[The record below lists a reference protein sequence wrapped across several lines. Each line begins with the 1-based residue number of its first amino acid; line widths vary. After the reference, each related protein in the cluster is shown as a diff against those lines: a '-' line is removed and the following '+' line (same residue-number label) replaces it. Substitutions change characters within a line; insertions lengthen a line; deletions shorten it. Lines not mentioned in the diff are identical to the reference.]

1 MENKYK
7 SPTIRVEWEDYPEN
21 FTKERKLR
29 VKSYFQKKYNTQK
42 ISIVLKPKKIKQ
54 SEQTEIISE
63 NLFDL
68 NYQKKL
74 IKEYVSLNG
83 NNIDSEFIER
93 LDDKVNERLVT
104 KKDLSFKINECKIKS
119 IQFSNFLSYGD
130 DNQINFERIP
140 GITIINSNPEN
151 QGGKTTLLNAIVFL
165 LFGSTFS
172 TKKNEEI
179 FNLYTDKNEV
189 KVSGII
195 QIDDHDFRLDRTL
208 SRKPKKKGSAE
219 WSYSSVFNFFKLNPD
234 GTEVNETEEQR
245 KETEKVLKQNI
256 GDIDDFLLT
265 IIATS
270 DNLEDLIHAGATD
283 RGKIFSRFMGLD
295 ILQEKGDIGKT
306 LYAEYQKGL
315 KSNQYNTEQLKG
327 EIDLH
332 KEEISNIKEDI
343 LDRQT
348 KIDAIKLDI
357 EALIIQKD
365 NLLKD
370 VVKIDPEVVKL
381 SYTTLLSDKS
391 TSETT
396 LLEKET
402 QHKNLKTNIDGLEHH
417 YEETKYNSL
426 LEKEKELLSILSK
439 YKSNLDT
446 IKEENT
452 KLELKLSEKD
462 LIDKTIIDLE
472 NKIKE
477 KESSILEHMFNQE
490 VLDTLNEEHKSL
502 ALESNHNSMDK
513 VSTQKLIKQLE
524 EGEFCPTCKRKLED
538 VDHTEEINQ
547 LKDKVSKIEI
557 IIDNNIKDL
566 TELSRKIDIQKG
578 EKLKLDGNLLI
589 DREIEKLKSS
599 IEINKTRLE
608 SMTEAQNTIETNK
621 GRISKGEELIKTKQS
636 ELDVIL
642 EDIKYQKEQKG
653 ILDTKLNNEIL
664 LSRIELDVER
674 LKNKLNT
681 ILSNIQKY
689 EDNVVNIENNRTI
702 EAKTNVL
709 QFDINTKS
717 AEMNGYLEDIA
728 VFQVNIDNIN
738 KSILDKEN
746 TIKTIAIEE
755 KYVKTFDFYIEMF
768 GKNGIVKLILRD
780 KIPYINDRLN
790 DLLGDL
796 TNFSIKVN
804 MNDKKELEFVMS
816 DNVTGLDKFLYT
828 GSGFERTMGALALR
842 QVLVEINC
850 LPKFNMLFLDEV
862 LGKVGKMNLDKV
874 EMLLSRIKDSYDN
887 VMFITHNEETK
898 SWGDFNIVVTK
909 EDNISRIDLIG
920 MN

>member
-42 ISIVLKPKKIKQ
+42 ISIILKPKKVKQ

-93 LDDKVNERLVT
+93 LDDKVNEKLIT

-130 DNQINFERIP
+130 NNQISFEKIP
-140 GITIINSNPEN
+140 GITIINSSPGNAA
-151 QGGKTTLLNAIVFL
+151 GKTTLLNAIVFL

-195 QIDDHDFRLDRTL
+195 QIDDHDFRLDRILT
-208 SRKPKKKGSAE
+208 RKPKKKGSSE

-245 KETEKVLKQNI
+245 KETEKVLKENI

-295 ILQEKGDIGKT
+295 ILQEKGDICKT
-306 LYAEYQKGL
+306 LYTEYQKGL
-315 KSNQYNTEQLKG
+315 KSSQYNSEELKN
-327 EIDLH
+327 EIETH
-332 KEEISNIKEDI
+332 KEEITKIKEDI

-348 KIDAIKLDI
+348 KIDSIKLDI
-357 EALIIQKD
+357 EGLILQKD

-370 VVKIDPEVVKL
+370 IIKIDPEVVKL
-381 SYTTLLSDKS
+381 SYTALLGDKS
-391 TSETT
+391 LTQTT
-396 LLEKET
+396 LSEKEA
-402 QHKNLKTNIDGLEHH
+402 QHINLKTNIEGLEHH

-426 LEKEKELLSILSK
+426 LEKEKELLSVLSK

-452 KLELKLSEKD
+452 KLEIKLAEKD

-477 KESSILEHMFNQE
+477 KQGLILDNMFNQE
-490 VLDTLNEEHKSL
+490 LLDNLITEIGVITNERANNNKDILSTL
-502 ALESNHNSMDK
+502 D
-513 VSTQKLIKQLE
+513 LIKQLE

-538 VDHTEEINQ
+538 VDHTEEING
-547 LKDKVSKIEI
+547 LKQKVVDLKVKNET
-557 IIDNNIKDL
+557 NMTLL
-566 TELSRKIDIQKG
+566 TELNGKIDIQKG
-578 EKLKLDGNLLI
+578 EKLKLDNNLLI
-589 DREIEKLKSS
+589 EREVEKLQST
-599 IEINKTRLE
+599 IEVNKTKLE
-608 SMTEAQNTIETNK
+608 SMTEAQTTIQTNK
-621 GRISKGEELIKTKQS
+621 GRISKGEVLIGSKQS

-653 ILDTKLNNEIL
+653 VLDTKLNNEIL

-689 EDNVVNIENNRTI
+689 EDNVVNIENNKQI

-717 AEMNGYLEDIA
+717 DEMNSYNEDVA
-728 VFQVNIDNIN
+728 VFQVNIENIG
-738 KSILDKEN
+738 KSILEKEN
-746 TIKTIAIEE
+746 TIKTITTEE
-755 KYVKTFDFYIEMF
+755 KYIKTFDFYIDMF

-796 TNFSIKVN
+796 TDFSVN
-804 MNDKKELEFVMS
+804 ILLNDKKELEFVMTE
-816 DNVTGLDKFLYT
+816 NNTGLSKFLYT

-842 QVLVEINC
+842 HILVEINC
-850 LPKFNMLFLDEV
+850 LPKFNMLFLDEI
-862 LGKVGKMNLDKV
+862 LGKVSHNNYDKV
-874 EMLLSRIKDSYDN
+874 EMLLSKIKDTYDN
-887 VMFITHNEETK
+887 VLFITHIEETRN
-898 SWGDFNIVVTK
+898 WGEFIIQVLK
-909 EDNISRIDLIG
+909 EDNISRIDLVG

>member
-42 ISIVLKPKKIKQ
+42 ISIILKPKKVKQ

-93 LDDKVNERLVT
+93 LDDKVNEKLIT

-130 DNQINFERIP
+130 NNQINFEKIP

-189 KVSGII
+189 KVSGVI

-208 SRKPKKKGSAE
+208 TRKPKKKGSAE

-306 LYAEYQKGL
+306 LYTEYQKGL

-332 KEEISNIKEDI
+332 KEEITKIKEDI

-348 KIDAIKLDI
+348 KIDTIKLDI
-357 EALIIQKD
+357 IDLNTQKD

-370 VVKIDPEVVKL
+370 IIKIDPEVVKL
-381 SYTTLLSDKS
+381 SYTALLGDKS
-391 TSETT
+391 LSETT

-402 QHKNLKTNIDGLEHH
+402 QYLNLKTNIEGLEHH

-426 LEKEKELLSILSK
+426 LEKEKELLSVLSK

-462 LIDKTIIDLE
+462 LIDKTIIGLE
-472 NKIKE
+472 NQIKE
-477 KESSILEHMFNQE
+477 KESLILEHMFNQE
-490 VLDTLNEEHKSL
+490 VLDNIITELGVITNERANNNKDILSTL
-502 ALESNHNSMDK
+502 D
-513 VSTQKLIKQLE
+513 LIKQLE

-547 LKDKVSKIEI
+547 LKQKVVDLKVKNET
-557 IIDNNIKDL
+557 NMLLL
-566 TELSRKIDIQKG
+566 TELNGKIDIQKG
-578 EKLKLDGNLLI
+578 EKLKLDNNLLI
-589 DREIEKLKSS
+589 EREIEKLKSS

-621 GRISKGEELIKTKQS
+621 GRISKGEVLISSKES

-642 EDIKYQKEQKG
+642 NDIKYQKEQKG

-689 EDNVVNIENNRTI
+689 EDNVVNIENNKTI

-717 AEMNGYLEDIA
+717 DEMNGYNEDVA
-728 VFQVNIDNIN
+728 VFQVNIENID

-755 KYVKTFDFYIEMF
+755 KYIKTFDFYIEMF

-816 DNVTGLDKFLYT
+816 DNATGLDKFLYT

-874 EMLLSRIKDSYDN
+874 EMLLSRIKDNYDN

-909 EDNISRIDLIG
+909 EDNISRIDLVG

>member
-42 ISIVLKPKKIKQ
+42 ISIILKPKKVKQ

-93 LDDKVNERLVT
+93 LDDKVNEKLIT

-130 DNQINFERIP
+130 NNQISFEKIP
-140 GITIINSNPEN
+140 GITIINSSPGNAA
-151 QGGKTTLLNAIVFL
+151 GKTTLLNAIVFL

-195 QIDDHDFRLDRTL
+195 QIDDHDFRLDRILT
-208 SRKPKKKGSAE
+208 RKPKKKGSSE

-245 KETEKVLKQNI
+245 KETEKVLKENI

-295 ILQEKGDIGKT
+295 ILQEKGDICKT
-306 LYAEYQKGL
+306 LYTEYQKGL
-315 KSNQYNTEQLKG
+315 KSSQYNSEELKN
-327 EIDLH
+327 EIESH
-332 KEEISNIKEDI
+332 KEEITKIKEDI

-357 EALIIQKD
+357 EGLILQKD

-370 VVKIDPEVVKL
+370 VIKIDPEVVKL
-381 SYTTLLSDKS
+381 SYTALLGDKS
-391 TSETT
+391 LTQTT
-396 LLEKET
+396 LSEKEV
-402 QHKNLKTNIDGLEHH
+402 QHINLKTNIEGLEHH

-426 LEKEKELLSILSK
+426 LEKEKELLSVLSK

-452 KLELKLSEKD
+452 KLEIKLAEKD

-477 KESSILEHMFNQE
+477 KQGLILDNMFNQE
-490 VLDTLNEEHKSL
+490 LLDNLITEIGVITNERANNNKDILSTL
-502 ALESNHNSMDK
+502 D
-513 VSTQKLIKQLE
+513 LIKQLE

-538 VDHTEEINQ
+538 VDHTEEING
-547 LKDKVSKIEI
+547 LKQKVVDLKVRNET
-557 IIDNNIKDL
+557 NMTLL
-566 TELSRKIDIQKG
+566 TELNGKIDIQKG
-578 EKLKLDGNLLI
+578 EKLKLDNNLLI
-589 DREIEKLKSS
+589 EREVEKLQST
-599 IEINKTRLE
+599 IEVNKTKLE
-608 SMTEAQNTIETNK
+608 SMTEAQTTIQTNK
-621 GRISKGEELIKTKQS
+621 GRISKGEVLIGSKQS

-653 ILDTKLNNEIL
+653 VLDTKLNNEIL

-689 EDNVVNIENNRTI
+689 EDNVVNIENNKQI

-709 QFDINTKS
+709 QFEINTKS
-717 AEMNGYLEDIA
+717 DEMNGYNEDVA
-728 VFQVNIDNIN
+728 VFQVNIENIG
-738 KSILDKEN
+738 KSILEKEN
-746 TIKTIAIEE
+746 TIKTIATEE
-755 KYVKTFDFYIEMF
+755 KYIKTFDFYIDMF

-796 TNFSIKVN
+796 TDFSVN
-804 MNDKKELEFVMS
+804 ILLNDKKELEFVMTE
-816 DNVTGLDKFLYT
+816 NNTGLSKFLYT

-842 QVLVEINC
+842 HILVEINC
-850 LPKFNMLFLDEV
+850 LPKFNMLFLDEI
-862 LGKVGKMNLDKV
+862 LGKVSHNNYDKV
-874 EMLLSRIKDSYDN
+874 EMLLSKIKDTYDN
-887 VMFITHNEETK
+887 VLFITHIEETRN
-898 SWGDFNIVVTK
+898 WGEFIIQVLK
-909 EDNISRIDLIG
+909 EDNISRIDLVG

>member
-462 LIDKTIIDLE
+462 LIDNTIIDLE

-477 KESSILEHMFNQE
+477 KESSILKHVFNQE

-578 EKLKLDGNLLI
+578 EKLKLDNNLLI
-589 DREIEKLKSS
+589 EREIEKLKSS

-689 EDNVVNIENNRTI
+689 EDNVVNIENNRAI

-796 TNFSIKVN
+796 TNFSIKVSL
-804 MNDKKELEFVMS
+804 NDKKELEILIS
-816 DNVTGLDKFLYT
+816 DNLTGLTKFLYT

-842 QVLVEINC
+842 QVLYEVSS
-850 LPKFNMLFLDEV
+850 LPKFSTLFLDEI
-862 LGKVGKMNLDKV
+862 LGKVSTQNHDKI
-874 EMLLSRIKDSYDN
+874 EMLLGRIKDSYDN
-887 VMFITHNEETK
+887 ILFITHNDTTK
-898 SWGDFNIVVTK
+898 SWGEFVIEVVK
-909 EDNISRIDLIG
+909 EDNISRISNIT
-920 MN
+920 NN

>member
-42 ISIVLKPKKIKQ
+42 ISIILKPKKIKET
-54 SEQTEIISE
+54 EQTEIISE

-93 LDDKVNERLVT
+93 LDDKVNEKLIT

-130 DNQINFERIP
+130 NNQISFEKIP
-140 GITIINSNPEN
+140 GITIINSSPGNAA
-151 QGGKTTLLNAIVFL
+151 GKTTLLNAIVFL

-195 QIDDHDFRLDRTL
+195 QIDDHDFRLDRILT
-208 SRKPKKKGSAE
+208 RKPKKKGSAE

-295 ILQEKGDIGKT
+295 ILQEKGDICKT

-315 KSNQYNTEQLKG
+315 KSSQYNTEDLKN
-327 EIDLH
+327 EIDSH
-332 KEEISNIKEDI
+332 KEEITKIKEDI

-348 KIDAIKLDI
+348 KIDTIKLDI
-357 EALIIQKD
+357 EGLIEQKD

-370 VVKIDPEVVKL
+370 VIKIDPEVAKL
-381 SYTTLLSDKS
+381 SYTSLLGDKS
-391 TSETT
+391 STQTT
-396 LLEKET
+396 LSEKET
-402 QHKNLKTNIDGLEHH
+402 QHINLKTNIEGLEHH

-426 LEKEKELLSILSK
+426 LEKEKELLSVLSK

-452 KLELKLSEKD
+452 KLEIKLSEKD

-477 KESSILEHMFNQE
+477 KQGLILDNMFNQE
-490 VLDTLNEEHKSL
+490 LLDNLITEIGVITNERANNNKDILSTL
-502 ALESNHNSMDK
+502 D
-513 VSTQKLIKQLE
+513 LIKQLE

-538 VDHTEEINQ
+538 VDHTEEING
-547 LKDKVSKIEI
+547 LKQKVVDLKVKNET
-557 IIDNNIKDL
+557 NMTLL
-566 TELSRKIDIQKG
+566 TELNGKIDIQKG
-578 EKLKLDGNLLI
+578 EKLKLDNNLLI
-589 DREIEKLKSS
+589 EREMEKLQST
-599 IEINKTRLE
+599 IEVNKTKLE
-608 SMTEAQNTIETNK
+608 SMTEAQTTIETNK
-621 GRISKGEELIKTKQS
+621 GRISKGEVLIDSKQS

-689 EDNVVNIENNRTI
+689 EDNVVNIENNKQI

-717 AEMNGYLEDIA
+717 DEMNSYNEDVA
-728 VFQVNIDNIN
+728 VFQVNIENIG
-738 KSILDKEN
+738 KSILEKEN
-746 TIKTIAIEE
+746 TIKTIATEE
-755 KYVKTFDFYIEMF
+755 KYIKTFDFYIDMF

-796 TNFSIKVN
+796 TDFSVN
-804 MNDKKELEFVMS
+804 INLNDKKELEFIMTE
-816 DNVTGLDKFLYT
+816 NNTGLSKFLYT

-842 QVLVEINC
+842 HILVEINC
-850 LPKFNMLFLDEV
+850 LPKFNMLFLDEI
-862 LGKVGKMNLDKV
+862 LGKVSNINHDKV
-874 EMLLSRIKDSYDN
+874 ESLLSKIKDSYDN
-887 VMFITHNEETK
+887 IIFITHIEETRN
-898 SWGDFNIVVTK
+898 WGEFVIQVIK
-909 EDNISRIDLIG
+909 EDNISRIDLVG

>member
-42 ISIVLKPKKIKQ
+42 ISIILKPKKIKQ
-54 SEQTEIISE
+54 TEQTEIVSE

-74 IKEYVSLNG
+74 IKEYVLLNG
-83 NNIDSEFIER
+83 NNIDSEFIEK
-93 LDDKVNERLVT
+93 LDGKVNEKLIT

-130 DNQINFERIP
+130 NNQISFEKIP
-140 GITIINSNPEN
+140 GITIINSSPGNAA
-151 QGGKTTLLNAIVFL
+151 GKTTLLNAIVFL

-195 QIDDHDFRLDRTL
+195 QIDDYDFRLDRILT
-208 SRKPKKKGSAE
+208 RKPKKKGSAE

-245 KETEKVLKQNI
+245 KETEKVLKENI

-295 ILQEKGDIGKT
+295 ILQEKGDICKT
-306 LYAEYQKGL
+306 LYTEYQKGL
-315 KSNQYNTEQLKG
+315 KSSQYNSEELKNG
-327 EIDLH
+327 IESH
-332 KEEISNIKEDI
+332 KEEISKIKEDI

-348 KIDAIKLDI
+348 KIDTIKLDI
-357 EALIIQKD
+357 EGLSLQKD

-370 VVKIDPEVVKL
+370 VIKIDPEVVKL
-381 SYTTLLSDKS
+381 SYTALLGDKS
-391 TSETT
+391 LTQTT
-396 LLEKET
+396 LSEKEA
-402 QHKNLKTNIDGLEHH
+402 QHINLKTNIEGLEHH

-426 LEKEKELLSILSK
+426 LEKEKELLSVLSK

-452 KLELKLSEKD
+452 KLEIKLSEKD
-462 LIDKTIIDLE
+462 LIDKTITDLE
-472 NKIKE
+472 VKIKE
-477 KESSILEHMFNQE
+477 KQGLILDNMFNQE
-490 VLDTLNEEHKSL
+490 LLDNLITEIGVITNERSNNNKDILSTLE
-502 ALESNHNSMDK
+502 
-513 VSTQKLIKQLE
+513 LIKQLE

-538 VDHTEEINQ
+538 VDHTEEING
-547 LKDKVSKIEI
+547 LKQKVVDLKVKNET
-557 IIDNNIKDL
+557 NMTLL
-566 TELSRKIDIQKG
+566 TELNGKIDIQKG
-578 EKLKLDGNLLI
+578 EKLKLDNNLLI
-589 DREIEKLKSS
+589 EREVEKLQST
-599 IEINKTRLE
+599 IEVNKTKLE
-608 SMTEAQNTIETNK
+608 SMTEAQTTIETNK
-621 GRISKGEELIKTKQS
+621 GRISKGEVLIASKQS

-653 ILDTKLNNEIL
+653 VLNTKLNNEIL
-664 LSRIELDVER
+664 LSRIELEVER

-689 EDNVVNIENNRTI
+689 EDNVVNIENNKTI

-717 AEMNGYLEDIA
+717 DEMNGYNEDVA
-728 VFQVNIDNIN
+728 VFQANIENIG
-738 KSILDKEN
+738 KSILEKEN
-746 TIKTIAIEE
+746 TIKTIATEE
-755 KYVKTFDFYIEMF
+755 KYIKTFDFYIDMF

-796 TNFSIKVN
+796 TDFSVN
-804 MNDKKELEFVMS
+804 ILLNDKKELEFVMTE
-816 DNVTGLDKFLYT
+816 NNTGLSKFLYT

-842 QVLVEINC
+842 HILVEINC
-850 LPKFNMLFLDEV
+850 LPKFNMLFLDEI
-862 LGKVGKMNLDKV
+862 LGKVSHNNYDKV
-874 EMLLSRIKDSYDN
+874 EMLLSKIKDTYDN
-887 VMFITHNEETK
+887 VLFITHIEETRN
-898 SWGDFNIVVTK
+898 WGEFIIQVLK
-909 EDNISRIDLIG
+909 EDNISRIDLVG

>member
-29 VKSYFQKKYNTQK
+29 VKSYFQKKYNTPK
-42 ISIVLKPKKIKQ
+42 ISIILKPKKVKQ

-74 IKEYVSLNG
+74 IKEYVLLNG
-83 NNIDSEFIER
+83 NNIDSDFIER
-93 LDDKVNERLVT
+93 LDDKVNERLIT

-119 IQFSNFLSYGD
+119 IHFSNFLSYGD
-130 DNQINFERIP
+130 NNQINFEKIP

-151 QGGKTTLLNAIVFL
+151 QGGKTTLLNTIVFL

-189 KVSGII
+189 KVSGVI

-208 SRKPKKKGSAE
+208 TRKPKKKGSAE

-306 LYAEYQKGL
+306 LYTEYQKGL
-315 KSNQYNTEQLKG
+315 KSNQYNTEQLKN

-332 KEEISNIKEDI
+332 KEEITKIREDI

-348 KIDAIKLDI
+348 KIDTIKIDLMS
-357 EALIIQKD
+357 LHKQKD
-365 NLLKD
+365 NLLQSII
-370 VVKIDPEVVKL
+370 KIDPEVVKL
-381 SYTTLLSDKS
+381 SYTALLGDKS
-391 TSETT
+391 LTQTT
-396 LLEKET
+396 LSEKEA
-402 QHKNLKTNIDGLEHH
+402 QHINLKTNIDGLEHH

-462 LIDKTIIDLE
+462 LIDKTIIGLE
-472 NKIKE
+472 NQIKE
-477 KESSILEHMFNQE
+477 KESLILEHMFNQE
-490 VLDTLNEEHKSL
+490 VLDNIITELGVITNERANNNKDILSTL
-502 ALESNHNSMDK
+502 D
-513 VSTQKLIKQLE
+513 LIKQLE

-538 VDHTEEINQ
+538 VDHTDEINQ
-547 LKDKVSKIEI
+547 LKQKVVDLKVKNET
-557 IIDNNIKDL
+557 NMLLL
-566 TELSRKIDIQKG
+566 TELNGKIDIQKG
-578 EKLKLDGNLLI
+578 EKLKSDNNLLI
-589 DREIEKLKSS
+589 ERDIEKLKSS
-599 IEINKTRLE
+599 IDINKTKLE

-621 GRISKGEELIKTKQS
+621 GRISKGEVLIGSKQS

-689 EDNVVNIENNRTI
+689 EDNVVNIENNKTI

-717 AEMNGYLEDIA
+717 DEMNGYNEDVA
-728 VFQVNIDNIN
+728 VFQVNIENID
-738 KSILDKEN
+738 KTILDKEN

-755 KYVKTFDFYIEMF
+755 KYIKTFDFYIEMF

-816 DNVTGLDKFLYT
+816 DNATGLDKFLYT

-874 EMLLSRIKDSYDN
+874 EMLLSRIKDNYDN

-909 EDNISRIDLIG
+909 EDNISRIDLVG

>member
-42 ISIVLKPKKIKQ
+42 ISIILKPKKVKQ

-93 LDDKVNERLVT
+93 LDDKVNEKLIT

-130 DNQINFERIP
+130 NNQINFEKIP
-140 GITIINSNPEN
+140 GITIINSSPGNAA
-151 QGGKTTLLNAIVFL
+151 GKTTLLNAIVFL

-195 QIDDHDFRLDRTL
+195 QIDDHDFRLDRILT
-208 SRKPKKKGSAE
+208 RKPKKKGSSE

-245 KETEKVLKQNI
+245 KETEKVLKENI

-295 ILQEKGDIGKT
+295 ILQEKGDICKT
-306 LYAEYQKGL
+306 LYTEYQKGL
-315 KSNQYNTEQLKG
+315 KSSQYNSEELKN
-327 EIDLH
+327 EIESH
-332 KEEISNIKEDI
+332 KEEITKIKEDI
-343 LDRQT
+343 LNRQT

-357 EALIIQKD
+357 EGLILQKD

-370 VVKIDPEVVKL
+370 VIKIDPEVVKL
-381 SYTTLLSDKS
+381 SYTALLGDKS
-391 TSETT
+391 LTQTT
-396 LLEKET
+396 LSEKEA
-402 QHKNLKTNIDGLEHH
+402 QHINLKTNIEGLEHH

-426 LEKEKELLSILSK
+426 LEKEKELLSVLSK

-452 KLELKLSEKD
+452 KLEIKLAEKD

-477 KESSILEHMFNQE
+477 KQGLILDNMFNQE
-490 VLDTLNEEHKSL
+490 LLDNLITEIGVITNERANNNKDILSTL
-502 ALESNHNSMDK
+502 D
-513 VSTQKLIKQLE
+513 LIKQLE

-538 VDHTEEINQ
+538 VDHTEEING
-547 LKDKVSKIEI
+547 LKQKVVDLKVRNET
-557 IIDNNIKDL
+557 NMTLL
-566 TELSRKIDIQKG
+566 TELNGKIDIQKG
-578 EKLKLDGNLLI
+578 EKLKLDNNLLI
-589 DREIEKLKSS
+589 EREVEKLQST
-599 IEINKTRLE
+599 IEVNKTKLE
-608 SMTEAQNTIETNK
+608 SMTEAQTTIETNK
-621 GRISKGEELIKTKQS
+621 GRISKGEVLIGSKQS

-653 ILDTKLNNEIL
+653 VLDTKLNNEIL

-689 EDNVVNIENNRTI
+689 EDNVVNIENNKQI

-717 AEMNGYLEDIA
+717 DEMNGYNEDVT
-728 VFQVNIDNIN
+728 VFQVNIDNIG
-738 KSILDKEN
+738 KSILEKEN
-746 TIKTIAIEE
+746 TIKTIATEE
-755 KYVKTFDFYIEMF
+755 KYIKTFDFYIDMF

-796 TNFSIKVN
+796 TDFSVN
-804 MNDKKELEFVMS
+804 ILLNDKKELEFVMTE
-816 DNVTGLDKFLYT
+816 NNTGLSKFLYT

-842 QVLVEINC
+842 HILVEINC
-850 LPKFNMLFLDEV
+850 LPKFNMLFLDEI
-862 LGKVGKMNLDKV
+862 LGKVSHNNYDKV
-874 EMLLSRIKDSYDN
+874 EMLLSKIKDTYDN
-887 VMFITHNEETK
+887 VLFITHIEETRN
-898 SWGDFNIVVTK
+898 WGEFIIQVLK
-909 EDNISRIDLIG
+909 EDNISRIDLVG

>member
-381 SYTTLLSDKS
+381 SYTILLSDKS

-477 KESSILEHMFNQE
+477 KESSILEHVFNQE

-578 EKLKLDGNLLI
+578 EKLKLNSNLLI
-589 DREIEKLKSS
+589 EREIEKLKSS

-689 EDNVVNIENNRTI
+689 EDNVVNIENNRSI

-816 DNVTGLDKFLYT
+816 DNATGLDKFLYT

>member
-42 ISIVLKPKKIKQ
+42 ISIILKPKKVKQ

-93 LDDKVNERLVT
+93 LDDKVNEKLIT

-130 DNQINFERIP
+130 NNQISFEKIP
-140 GITIINSNPEN
+140 GITIINSSPGNAA
-151 QGGKTTLLNAIVFL
+151 GKTTLLNAIVFL

-195 QIDDHDFRLDRTL
+195 QIDDHDFRLDRILT
-208 SRKPKKKGSAE
+208 RKPKKKGSSE

-245 KETEKVLKQNI
+245 KETEKVLKENI

-295 ILQEKGDIGKT
+295 ILQEKGDICKT
-306 LYAEYQKGL
+306 LYTEYQKGL
-315 KSNQYNTEQLKG
+315 KSSQYNSEELKN
-327 EIDLH
+327 EIESH
-332 KEEISNIKEDI
+332 KEEITKIKEDI

-348 KIDAIKLDI
+348 KIDSIKLDI
-357 EALIIQKD
+357 EGLILQKD

-370 VVKIDPEVVKL
+370 VIKIDPEVVKL
-381 SYTTLLSDKS
+381 SYTALLGDKS
-391 TSETT
+391 LTQTT
-396 LLEKET
+396 LSEKEA
-402 QHKNLKTNIDGLEHH
+402 QHINLKTNIEGLEHH

-426 LEKEKELLSILSK
+426 LEKEKELLSVLSK

-452 KLELKLSEKD
+452 KLEIKLAEKD

-477 KESSILEHMFNQE
+477 KQGLILDNMFNQE
-490 VLDTLNEEHKSL
+490 LLDNLITEIGVITNERANNNKDILSTL
-502 ALESNHNSMDK
+502 D
-513 VSTQKLIKQLE
+513 LIKQLE

-538 VDHTEEINQ
+538 VDHTEEING
-547 LKDKVSKIEI
+547 LKQKVVDLKVKNET
-557 IIDNNIKDL
+557 NMTLL
-566 TELSRKIDIQKG
+566 TELNGKIDIQKG
-578 EKLKLDGNLLI
+578 EKLKLDNNLLI
-589 DREIEKLKSS
+589 EREVEKLQST
-599 IEINKTRLE
+599 IEVNKTKLE
-608 SMTEAQNTIETNK
+608 SMTEAQTTIQTNK
-621 GRISKGEELIKTKQS
+621 GRISKGEVLIGSKQS

-653 ILDTKLNNEIL
+653 VLDTKLNNEIL

-689 EDNVVNIENNRTI
+689 EDNVVNIENNKQI

-717 AEMNGYLEDIA
+717 DEMNSYNEDVA
-728 VFQVNIDNIN
+728 VFQVNIENIG
-738 KSILDKEN
+738 KSILEKEN
-746 TIKTIAIEE
+746 TIKTIATEE
-755 KYVKTFDFYIEMF
+755 KYIKTFDFYIDMF

-796 TNFSIKVN
+796 TDFSVN
-804 MNDKKELEFVMS
+804 ILLNDKKELEFVMTE
-816 DNVTGLDKFLYT
+816 NNTGLSKFLYT

-842 QVLVEINC
+842 HILVEINC
-850 LPKFNMLFLDEV
+850 LPKFNMLFLDEI
-862 LGKVGKMNLDKV
+862 LGKVSHNNYDKV
-874 EMLLSRIKDSYDN
+874 EMLLSKIKDTYDN
-887 VMFITHNEETK
+887 VLFITHIEETRN
-898 SWGDFNIVVTK
+898 WGEFIIQVLK
-909 EDNISRIDLIG
+909 EDNISRIDLVG

>member
-42 ISIVLKPKKIKQ
+42 ISIILKPKKVKQ

-93 LDDKVNERLVT
+93 LDDKVNEKLIT

-130 DNQINFERIP
+130 NNQISFEKIP
-140 GITIINSNPEN
+140 GITIINSSPGNAA
-151 QGGKTTLLNAIVFL
+151 GKTTLLNAIVFL

-195 QIDDHDFRLDRTL
+195 QIDDHDFRLDRILT
-208 SRKPKKKGSAE
+208 RKPKKKGSSE

-245 KETEKVLKQNI
+245 KETEKVLKENI

-295 ILQEKGDIGKT
+295 ILQEKGDICKT
-306 LYAEYQKGL
+306 LYTEYQKGL
-315 KSNQYNTEQLKG
+315 KSSQYNSEELKN
-327 EIDLH
+327 EIESH
-332 KEEISNIKEDI
+332 KEEITKIKEDI

-348 KIDAIKLDI
+348 KIDSIKLDI
-357 EALIIQKD
+357 EGLILQKD

-370 VVKIDPEVVKL
+370 VIKIDPEVVKL
-381 SYTTLLSDKS
+381 SYTVLLGDKS
-391 TSETT
+391 LTQTT
-396 LLEKET
+396 LSEKEA
-402 QHKNLKTNIDGLEHH
+402 QHINLKTNIEGLEHH

-426 LEKEKELLSILSK
+426 LEKEKELLSVLSK

-452 KLELKLSEKD
+452 KLEIKLSEKD

-477 KESSILEHMFNQE
+477 KQGLILDNMFNQE
-490 VLDTLNEEHKSL
+490 LLDNLITEIGVITNERANNNKDILSTLE
-502 ALESNHNSMDK
+502 
-513 VSTQKLIKQLE
+513 LIKQLE

-538 VDHTEEINQ
+538 VDHTEEING
-547 LKDKVSKIEI
+547 LKQKVVDLKVKNET
-557 IIDNNIKDL
+557 NMTLL
-566 TELSRKIDIQKG
+566 TELNGKIDIQKG
-578 EKLKLDGNLLI
+578 EKLKLDNNLLI
-589 DREIEKLKSS
+589 EREVEKLQST
-599 IEINKTRLE
+599 IEVNKTKLE
-608 SMTEAQNTIETNK
+608 SMTEAQTTIQTNK
-621 GRISKGEELIKTKQS
+621 GRIAKGEVLIGSKQS

-653 ILDTKLNNEIL
+653 VLDTKLNNEIL

-689 EDNVVNIENNRTI
+689 EDNVVNIENNKTI

-717 AEMNGYLEDIA
+717 DEMNSYNEDVA
-728 VFQVNIDNIN
+728 VFQVNIENIG
-738 KSILDKEN
+738 KSILEKEN
-746 TIKTIAIEE
+746 TIKTIATEE
-755 KYVKTFDFYIEMF
+755 KYIKTFDFYIDMF

-796 TNFSIKVN
+796 TDFSVN
-804 MNDKKELEFVMS
+804 ILLNDKKELEFVMTE
-816 DNVTGLDKFLYT
+816 NNTGLSKFLYT

-842 QVLVEINC
+842 HILVEINC
-850 LPKFNMLFLDEV
+850 LPKFNMLFLDEI
-862 LGKVGKMNLDKV
+862 LGKVSHNNYDKV
-874 EMLLSRIKDSYDN
+874 EMLLSKIKDTYDN
-887 VMFITHNEETK
+887 VLFITHIEETRN
-898 SWGDFNIVVTK
+898 WGEFIIQVLK
-909 EDNISRIDLIG
+909 EDNISRIDLVG

>member
-42 ISIVLKPKKIKQ
+42 ISIILKPKKVKQ

-93 LDDKVNERLVT
+93 LDDKVNEKLIT

-130 DNQINFERIP
+130 NNQISFEKIP
-140 GITIINSNPEN
+140 GITIINSSPGNAA
-151 QGGKTTLLNAIVFL
+151 GKTTLLNAIVFL

-195 QIDDHDFRLDRTL
+195 QIDDHDFRLDRILT
-208 SRKPKKKGSAE
+208 RKPKKKGSSE

-245 KETEKVLKQNI
+245 KETEKVLKENI

-295 ILQEKGDIGKT
+295 ILQEKGDICKT
-306 LYAEYQKGL
+306 LYTEYQKGL
-315 KSNQYNTEQLKG
+315 KSSQYNSEELKN
-327 EIDLH
+327 EIESH
-332 KEEISNIKEDI
+332 KEEITKIKEDI

-348 KIDAIKLDI
+348 KIDSIKLDI
-357 EALIIQKD
+357 EGLILQKD

-370 VVKIDPEVVKL
+370 VIKIDPEVVKL
-381 SYTTLLSDKS
+381 SYTVLLGDKS
-391 TSETT
+391 LTQTT
-396 LLEKET
+396 LSEKEA
-402 QHKNLKTNIDGLEHH
+402 QHINLKTNIEGLEHH

-426 LEKEKELLSILSK
+426 LEKEKELLSVLSK

-452 KLELKLSEKD
+452 KLEIKLSEKD

-477 KESSILEHMFNQE
+477 KQGLILDNMFNQE
-490 VLDTLNEEHKSL
+490 LLDNLITEIGVITNERANNNKDILSTLE
-502 ALESNHNSMDK
+502 
-513 VSTQKLIKQLE
+513 LIKQLE

-538 VDHTEEINQ
+538 VDHTEEING
-547 LKDKVSKIEI
+547 LKQKVVDLKVKNET
-557 IIDNNIKDL
+557 NMTLL
-566 TELSRKIDIQKG
+566 TELNGKIDIQKG
-578 EKLKLDGNLLI
+578 EKLKLDNNLLI
-589 DREIEKLKSS
+589 EREVEKLQST
-599 IEINKTRLE
+599 IEVNKTKLE
-608 SMTEAQNTIETNK
+608 SMTEAQTTIQTNK
-621 GRISKGEELIKTKQS
+621 GRIAKGEVLIGSKQS

-653 ILDTKLNNEIL
+653 VLDTKLNNEIL

-689 EDNVVNIENNRTI
+689 EDNVVNIENNKTI

-709 QFDINTKS
+709 QFEINTKS
-717 AEMNGYLEDIA
+717 DEMNSYNEDVA
-728 VFQVNIDNIN
+728 VFQVNIENIG
-738 KSILDKEN
+738 KSILEKEN
-746 TIKTIAIEE
+746 TIKTIATEE
-755 KYVKTFDFYIEMF
+755 KYIKTFDFYIDMF

-796 TNFSIKVN
+796 TDFSVN
-804 MNDKKELEFVMS
+804 ILLNDKKELEFVMTE
-816 DNVTGLDKFLYT
+816 NNTGLSKFLYT

-842 QVLVEINC
+842 HILVEINC
-850 LPKFNMLFLDEV
+850 LPKFNMLFLDEI
-862 LGKVGKMNLDKV
+862 LGKVSHNNYDKV
-874 EMLLSRIKDSYDN
+874 EMLLSKIKDTYDN
-887 VMFITHNEETK
+887 VLFITHIEETRN
-898 SWGDFNIVVTK
+898 WGEFIIQVLK
-909 EDNISRIDLIG
+909 EDNISRIDLVG

>member
-332 KEEISNIKEDI
+332 REEISNIKEDI

-446 IKEENT
+446 LKEENT

>member
-42 ISIVLKPKKIKQ
+42 ISIILKPKKVKQ

-93 LDDKVNERLVT
+93 LDDKVNEKLIT

-130 DNQINFERIP
+130 NNQINFEKIP

-151 QGGKTTLLNAIVFL
+151 QGGKTTILNAIVFL

-189 KVSGII
+189 KVSGVI

-208 SRKPKKKGSAE
+208 TRKPKKKGSTE

-306 LYAEYQKGL
+306 LYTEYQKGL

-332 KEEISNIKEDI
+332 KEEITKIREDI

-348 KIDAIKLDI
+348 KIDTIKLDI
-357 EALIIQKD
+357 IDLNTQKD

-370 VVKIDPEVVKL
+370 IIKIDPEVVKL
-381 SYTTLLSDKS
+381 SYTALLGDKS
-391 TSETT
+391 LSETT

-402 QHKNLKTNIDGLEHH
+402 QYLNLKTNIDGLEHH

-426 LEKEKELLSILSK
+426 LEKEKELLSVLSK

-462 LIDKTIIDLE
+462 LIDKTIIGLE
-472 NKIKE
+472 NQIKE

-490 VLDTLNEEHKSL
+490 VLDTLNEEDKSL
-502 ALESNHNSMDK
+502 TLERNHNSMDK
-513 VSTQKLIKQLE
+513 VSTQNLIKQLE

-557 IIDNNIKDL
+557 IIDNNINDL
-566 TELSRKIDIQKG
+566 VELNSKINIQKG
-578 EKLKLDGNLLI
+578 EKLKLDNNLLI
-589 DREIEKLKSS
+589 EREIEKLKSS

-621 GRISKGEELIKTKQS
+621 GRISKGEVLIGSKQS

-689 EDNVVNIENNRTI
+689 EDNVVNIENNKTI

-717 AEMNGYLEDIA
+717 DEMNGYNEDVA
-728 VFQVNIDNIN
+728 VFQVNIENID
-738 KSILDKEN
+738 KTILDKEN

-755 KYVKTFDFYIEMF
+755 KYIKTFDFYIDMF

-816 DNVTGLDKFLYT
+816 DNATGLDKFLYT
-828 GSGFERTMGALALR
+828 GSGFEKTMGALALR

-874 EMLLSRIKDSYDN
+874 EMLLSRIKDNYDN

-909 EDNISRIDLIG
+909 EDNISRIDLVG

>member
-343 LDRQT
+343 LDRQN

-477 KESSILEHMFNQE
+477 KESSILEHLFNQE

-566 TELSRKIDIQKG
+566 TELSRKIDVQKG
-578 EKLKLDGNLLI
+578 EKLKLDNNLLI
-589 DREIEKLKSS
+589 EREIEKLKSS

-664 LSRIELDVER
+664 LSRIELEVER

-689 EDNVVNIENNRTI
+689 EDNVVNIENNRAI

-717 AEMNGYLEDIA
+717 AQMNGYLEDIA

-816 DNVTGLDKFLYT
+816 DNATGLDKFLYT

>member
-219 WSYSSVFNFFKLNPD
+219 WSYSSLFNFFKLNPD

-462 LIDKTIIDLE
+462 LIDNTIIDLE

-477 KESSILEHMFNQE
+477 KESSILKHVFNQE

-566 TELSRKIDIQKG
+566 TELSRKIDIQKE

-589 DREIEKLKSS
+589 EREIEKLKSS

-689 EDNVVNIENNRTI
+689 EDNVVNIENNRAI

-717 AEMNGYLEDIA
+717 AQMNGYLEDIA

-746 TIKTIAIEE
+746 TIKTISIEE

-816 DNVTGLDKFLYT
+816 DNATGLDKFLYT

>member
-42 ISIVLKPKKIKQ
+42 ISIILKPKKIKQ

-93 LDDKVNERLVT
+93 LDDKVNEKLIT

-130 DNQINFERIP
+130 NNQISFEKIP
-140 GITIINSNPEN
+140 GITIINSSPGNAA
-151 QGGKTTLLNAIVFL
+151 GKTTLLNAIVFL

-195 QIDDHDFRLDRTL
+195 QIDDHDFRLDRILT
-208 SRKPKKKGSAE
+208 RKPKKKGSSE

-245 KETEKVLKQNI
+245 KETEKVLKENI

-295 ILQEKGDIGKT
+295 ILQEKGDICKT
-306 LYAEYQKGL
+306 LYTEYQKGL
-315 KSNQYNTEQLKG
+315 KSSQYNSEELKN
-327 EIDLH
+327 EIETH
-332 KEEISNIKEDI
+332 KEEITKIKEDI

-348 KIDAIKLDI
+348 KIDSIKLDI
-357 EALIIQKD
+357 EGLILQKD

-370 VVKIDPEVVKL
+370 IIKIDPEVVKL
-381 SYTTLLSDKS
+381 SYTALLGDKS
-391 TSETT
+391 LTQTT
-396 LLEKET
+396 LSEKEA
-402 QHKNLKTNIDGLEHH
+402 QHINLKTNIEGLEHH

-426 LEKEKELLSILSK
+426 LEKEKELLSVLSK

-452 KLELKLSEKD
+452 KLEIKLAEKD

-477 KESSILEHMFNQE
+477 KQGLILDNMFNQE
-490 VLDTLNEEHKSL
+490 LLDNLITEIGVITNERANNNKDILSTL
-502 ALESNHNSMDK
+502 D
-513 VSTQKLIKQLE
+513 LIKQLE

-538 VDHTEEINQ
+538 VDHTEEING
-547 LKDKVSKIEI
+547 LKQKVVDLKVKNET
-557 IIDNNIKDL
+557 NMTLL
-566 TELSRKIDIQKG
+566 TELNGKIDIQKG
-578 EKLKLDGNLLI
+578 EKLKLDNNLLI
-589 DREIEKLKSS
+589 EREVEKLQST
-599 IEINKTRLE
+599 IEVNKTKLE
-608 SMTEAQNTIETNK
+608 SMTEAQTTIQTNK
-621 GRISKGEELIKTKQS
+621 GRISKGEVLIGSKQS

-653 ILDTKLNNEIL
+653 VLDTKLNNEIL

-689 EDNVVNIENNRTI
+689 EDNVVNIENNKQI

-717 AEMNGYLEDIA
+717 DEMNSYNEDVA
-728 VFQVNIDNIN
+728 VFQVNIENIG
-738 KSILDKEN
+738 KSILEKEN
-746 TIKTIAIEE
+746 TIKTIATEE
-755 KYVKTFDFYIEMF
+755 KYIKTFDFYIDMF

-796 TNFSIKVN
+796 TDFSVN
-804 MNDKKELEFVMS
+804 ILLNDKKELEFVMTE
-816 DNVTGLDKFLYT
+816 NNTGLSKFLYT

-842 QVLVEINC
+842 HILVEINC
-850 LPKFNMLFLDEV
+850 LPKFNMLFLDEI
-862 LGKVGKMNLDKV
+862 LGKVSHNNYDKV
-874 EMLLSRIKDSYDN
+874 EMLLSKIKDTYDN
-887 VMFITHNEETK
+887 VLFITHIEETRN
-898 SWGDFNIVVTK
+898 WGEFIIQVLK
-909 EDNISRIDLIG
+909 EDNISRIDLVG

>member
-234 GTEVNETEEQR
+234 GTEANETEEQR

-589 DREIEKLKSS
+589 ERDIEKLKSS

-702 EAKTNVL
+702 EVKTNVL

-746 TIKTIAIEE
+746 IIKTIAIEE

-816 DNVTGLDKFLYT
+816 DNATGLDKFLYT

>member
-42 ISIVLKPKKIKQ
+42 ISIILKPKKVKQ

-93 LDDKVNERLVT
+93 LDDKVNEKLIT

-130 DNQINFERIP
+130 NNQISFEKIP
-140 GITIINSNPEN
+140 GITIINSSPGNAA
-151 QGGKTTLLNAIVFL
+151 GKTTLLNAIVFL

-195 QIDDHDFRLDRTL
+195 QIDDHDFRLDRILT
-208 SRKPKKKGSAE
+208 RKPKKKGSSE

-245 KETEKVLKQNI
+245 KETEKVLKENI

-295 ILQEKGDIGKT
+295 ILQEKGDICKT
-306 LYAEYQKGL
+306 LYTEYQKGL
-315 KSNQYNTEQLKG
+315 KSSQYNSEELKN
-327 EIDLH
+327 EIESH
-332 KEEISNIKEDI
+332 KEEITKIKEDI

-348 KIDAIKLDI
+348 KIDSIKLDI
-357 EALIIQKD
+357 EGLILQKD

-370 VVKIDPEVVKL
+370 IIKIDPEVVKL
-381 SYTTLLSDKS
+381 SYTALLGDKS
-391 TSETT
+391 LTQTT
-396 LLEKET
+396 LSEKEA
-402 QHKNLKTNIDGLEHH
+402 QHINLKTNIEGLEHH

-426 LEKEKELLSILSK
+426 LEKEKELLSVLSK

-452 KLELKLSEKD
+452 KLEIKLAEKD

-477 KESSILEHMFNQE
+477 KQGLILDNMFNQE
-490 VLDTLNEEHKSL
+490 LLDNLITEIGVITNERANNNKDILSTL
-502 ALESNHNSMDK
+502 D
-513 VSTQKLIKQLE
+513 LIKQLE

-538 VDHTEEINQ
+538 VDHTEEING
-547 LKDKVSKIEI
+547 LKQKVVDLKVKNET
-557 IIDNNIKDL
+557 NMTLL
-566 TELSRKIDIQKG
+566 TELNGKIDIQKG
-578 EKLKLDGNLLI
+578 EKLKLDNNLLI
-589 DREIEKLKSS
+589 EREVEKLQST
-599 IEINKTRLE
+599 IEVNKTKLE
-608 SMTEAQNTIETNK
+608 SMTEAQTTIQTNK
-621 GRISKGEELIKTKQS
+621 GRISKGEVLIGSKQS

-653 ILDTKLNNEIL
+653 VLDTKLNNEIL

-689 EDNVVNIENNRTI
+689 EDNVVNIENNKQI
-702 EAKTNVL
+702 ESKTNVL

-717 AEMNGYLEDIA
+717 DEMNSYNEDVA
-728 VFQVNIDNIN
+728 VFQVNIENIG
-738 KSILDKEN
+738 KSILEKEN
-746 TIKTIAIEE
+746 TIKTIATEE
-755 KYVKTFDFYIEMF
+755 KYIKTFDFYIDMF

-796 TNFSIKVN
+796 TDFSVN
-804 MNDKKELEFVMS
+804 ILLNDKKELEFVMTE
-816 DNVTGLDKFLYT
+816 NNTGLSKFLYT

-842 QVLVEINC
+842 HILVEINC
-850 LPKFNMLFLDEV
+850 LPKFNMLFLDEI
-862 LGKVGKMNLDKV
+862 LGKVSHNNYDKV
-874 EMLLSRIKDSYDN
+874 EMLLSKIKDTYDN
-887 VMFITHNEETK
+887 VLFITHIEETRN
-898 SWGDFNIVVTK
+898 WGEFIIQVLK
-909 EDNISRIDLIG
+909 EDNISRIDLVG

>member
-7 SPTIRVEWEDYPEN
+7 SPTIRVEWEDFPEN

-83 NNIDSEFIER
+83 NNIDSEFIEK
-93 LDDKVNERLVT
+93 LDGKVNEKLIT

-130 DNQINFERIP
+130 NNQINFEKIP

-151 QGGKTTLLNAIVFL
+151 QGGKTTLLNSIVFL

-189 KVSGII
+189 KVSGVI

-208 SRKPKKKGSAE
+208 TRKPKKKGSAE

-295 ILQEKGDIGKT
+295 ILQEKGDICKT
-306 LYAEYQKGL
+306 LYTEYQKSL
-315 KSNQYNTEQLKG
+315 KSNQFNTEQLKN

-332 KEEISNIKEDI
+332 KEEISKIKEDI

-348 KIDAIKLDI
+348 KIDTIKLDI
-357 EALIIQKD
+357 DSLNIQKD
-365 NLLKD
+365 NLLKNII
-370 VVKIDPEVVKL
+370 KIDPEIVKL
-381 SYTTLLSDKS
+381 SYTSLLSDKS
-391 TSETT
+391 STEK
-396 LLEKET
+396 LLSDKET
-402 QHKNLKTNIDGLEHH
+402 QYKTLKTDIDGLEHF

-426 LEKEKELLSILSK
+426 LEKEKELLSVLSK

-472 NKIKE
+472 NQIKE
-477 KESSILEHMFNQE
+477 KESSILEHMFNQDA
-490 VLDTLNEEHKSL
+490 LDNLITELGVITNERANNNKDILSTL
-502 ALESNHNSMDK
+502 D
-513 VSTQKLIKQLE
+513 LIKQLE

-538 VDHTEEINQ
+538 VDHTDEINQ
-547 LKDKVSKIEI
+547 LKQKV
-557 IIDNNIKDL
+557 KDLKVTNETNMLLL
-566 TELSRKIDIQKG
+566 TELNDKVDIQKG
-578 EKLKLDGNLLI
+578 EKLKLDNNLLI
-589 DREIEKLKSS
+589 ERGIEKLKSS
-599 IEINKTRLE
+599 IDINKTKLE
-608 SMTEAQNTIETNK
+608 TMTEAQNTIETNK
-621 GRISKGEELIKTKQS
+621 GRISKGETLINSKQS

-642 EDIKYQKEQKG
+642 KDIKYQKEQKG

-674 LKNKLNT
+674 LKNKFNT

-689 EDNVVNIENNRTI
+689 EDNVVNIENNKTI

-717 AEMNGYLEDIA
+717 DEMNGFNEDVA
-728 VFQVNIDNIN
+728 VFQVNIKNID
-738 KSILDKEN
+738 KIILDKEN

-755 KYVKTFDFYIEMF
+755 KYIKTFDFYIEMF

-796 TNFSIKVN
+796 TNFSIKIN
-804 MNDKKELEFVMS
+804 INDKKELEFVMS
-816 DNVTGLDKFLYT
+816 DNATGLDKFLYT

-874 EMLLSRIKDSYDN
+874 EMLLSRIKDNYDN

-909 EDNISRIDLIG
+909 EDNISRIDLVG

>member
-7 SPTIRVEWEDYPEN
+7 SPTIRVEWEDFPEN

-83 NNIDSEFIER
+83 NNIDSEFIEK
-93 LDDKVNERLVT
+93 LDGKVNEKLIT

-130 DNQINFERIP
+130 NNQINFEKIP

-151 QGGKTTLLNAIVFL
+151 QGGKTTLLNSIVFL

-189 KVSGII
+189 KVSGVI

-208 SRKPKKKGSAE
+208 TRKPKKKGSAE

-295 ILQEKGDIGKT
+295 ILQEKGDICKT
-306 LYAEYQKGL
+306 LYTEYQKGL
-315 KSNQYNTEQLKG
+315 KSNQFNTEELKN
-327 EIDLH
+327 EIYLH
-332 KEEISNIKEDI
+332 NEEISKIKEDI
-343 LDRQT
+343 LDSQT
-348 KIDAIKLDI
+348 KIDTIKLDI
-357 EALIIQKD
+357 DSLNIQKD
-365 NLLKD
+365 NLLKNII
-370 VVKIDPEVVKL
+370 KIDPEIVKL
-381 SYTTLLSDKS
+381 SYTSLLSDKS
-391 TSETT
+391 STEK
-396 LLEKET
+396 LLSDKET
-402 QHKNLKTNIDGLEHH
+402 QYKTLKTDIDGLEHF

-426 LEKEKELLSILSK
+426 LEKEKELLSVLSK

-472 NKIKE
+472 NQIKE
-477 KESSILEHMFNQE
+477 KESSILEHMFNQDA
-490 VLDTLNEEHKSL
+490 LDNLITELGVITNERVNNNKDILSTL
-502 ALESNHNSMDK
+502 D
-513 VSTQKLIKQLE
+513 LIKQLE

-538 VDHTEEINQ
+538 VDHTDEINQ
-547 LKDKVSKIEI
+547 LKQKV
-557 IIDNNIKDL
+557 KDLKVTNETNMLLL
-566 TELSRKIDIQKG
+566 TELNGKIDIQKG
-578 EKLKLDGNLLI
+578 EKLKLDNNLLI
-589 DREIEKLKSS
+589 ERGIEKLKSS
-599 IEINKTRLE
+599 IDINKTKLE

-621 GRISKGEELIKTKQS
+621 GRITKGDELIGVKQS
-636 ELDVIL
+636 ELDNIL
-642 EDIKYQKEQKG
+642 NDIKYQKQQKS
-653 ILDTKLNNEIL
+653 ILEAKLNNEIL

-674 LKNKLNT
+674 LKNRFNT

-689 EDNVVNIENNRTI
+689 EDNVVNIENNKTI

-717 AEMNGYLEDIA
+717 DEMNGFNEDVA
-728 VFQVNIDNIN
+728 VFQVNIKNID
-738 KSILDKEN
+738 KIILDKEN

-755 KYVKTFDFYIEMF
+755 KYIKTFDFYIEMF

-796 TNFSIKVN
+796 TNFSIKIN
-804 MNDKKELEFVMS
+804 INDKKELEFVMS
-816 DNVTGLDKFLYT
+816 DNATGLDKFLYT

-874 EMLLSRIKDSYDN
+874 EMLLSRIKDNYDN

-909 EDNISRIDLIG
+909 EDNISRIDLVG

>member
-42 ISIVLKPKKIKQ
+42 ISIILKPKKVKQ

-93 LDDKVNERLVT
+93 LDDKVNEKLIT

-130 DNQINFERIP
+130 NNQINFEKIP

-151 QGGKTTLLNAIVFL
+151 QGGKTTILNAIVFL

-195 QIDDHDFRLDRTL
+195 QIDDHDFRLDRILT
-208 SRKPKKKGSAE
+208 RKPKKKGSAE

-270 DNLEDLIHAGATD
+270 DNLEDLIQAGATD

-295 ILQEKGDIGKT
+295 ILQEKGDICKT
-306 LYAEYQKGL
+306 LYTEYQKGL
-315 KSNQYNTEQLKG
+315 KSSQYNSEELKN
-327 EIDLH
+327 EIESH
-332 KEEISNIKEDI
+332 KEEITKIKEDV

-348 KIDAIKLDI
+348 KIDSIKLDI
-357 EALIIQKD
+357 EGLILQKD

-370 VVKIDPEVVKL
+370 VIKIDPEVVKL
-381 SYTTLLSDKS
+381 SYTALLGDKS
-391 TSETT
+391 LTQTT
-396 LLEKET
+396 LSEKEA
-402 QHKNLKTNIDGLEHH
+402 QHINLKTNIEGLEHH

-426 LEKEKELLSILSK
+426 LEKEKELLSVLSK

-452 KLELKLSEKD
+452 KLEIKLAEKD

-477 KESSILEHMFNQE
+477 KQGLILDNMFNQE
-490 VLDTLNEEHKSL
+490 LLDNLITEIGVITNERANNNKDILSTL
-502 ALESNHNSMDK
+502 D
-513 VSTQKLIKQLE
+513 LIKQLE

-538 VDHTEEINQ
+538 VDHTEEING
-547 LKDKVSKIEI
+547 LKQKVVDLKVKNET
-557 IIDNNIKDL
+557 NMTLL
-566 TELSRKIDIQKG
+566 TELNGKIDIQKG
-578 EKLKLDGNLLI
+578 EKLKLDNNLLI
-589 DREIEKLKSS
+589 EREVEKLQST
-599 IEINKTRLE
+599 IEVNKTKLE
-608 SMTEAQNTIETNK
+608 SMTEAQTTIETNK
-621 GRISKGEELIKTKQS
+621 GRISKGEVLIGSKQS

-664 LSRIELDVER
+664 LSRIELEVER

-689 EDNVVNIENNRTI
+689 EDNVVNIENNKTI

-717 AEMNGYLEDIA
+717 DEMNSYNEDVA
-728 VFQVNIDNIN
+728 VFQVNIENIG
-738 KSILDKEN
+738 KSILEKEN
-746 TIKTIAIEE
+746 TIKTIATEE
-755 KYVKTFDFYIEMF
+755 KYIKTFDFYIDMF

-816 DNVTGLDKFLYT
+816 DNATGLDKFLYT
-828 GSGFERTMGALALR
+828 GSGFEKTMGALALR

-862 LGKVGKMNLDKV
+862 LGKVGKMNLDRV
-874 EMLLSRIKDSYDN
+874 EMLLGRIKDSYDN

-909 EDNISRIDLIG
+909 EDNISRIDLVG

>member
-589 DREIEKLKSS
+589 ERDIEKLKSS

-702 EAKTNVL
+702 EVKTNVL

-746 TIKTIAIEE
+746 IIKTIAIEE

-816 DNVTGLDKFLYT
+816 DNATGLDKFLYT

>member
-477 KESSILEHMFNQE
+477 KESSILKHVFNQE

-589 DREIEKLKSS
+589 ERDIEKLKSS

-664 LSRIELDVER
+664 LSIIELDVER

-689 EDNVVNIENNRTI
+689 EDNVVNIENNRSI

-816 DNVTGLDKFLYT
+816 DNATGLDKFLYT